1 MSHPERPASGPTGSL
16 TAPPASQGKSGES
29 LAAFAARHGLT
40 QSAARPSLGLYLN
53 RLWGRR
59 HFIWMFASSKSKAM
73 YTSSRLGQLWQV
85 LTPILNAGVYFLI
98 FGLLLGTHKGIPDYV
113 PWLVTGV
120 FLFSFSQRSVT
131 SGAKSVGTNLS
142 LIRALHFP
150 RATLPLAYT
159 VVEFQQAMVALGV
172 LFALV
177 MAFGVMPAVSWL
189 LIVPIVAL
197 QLLFNVGL
205 GMLVARLGAFSRDIS
220 QLIPFI
226 NRTWLYASGVIFS
239 VASLSERS
247 DFIKENPWITDVL
260 EANPGY
266 VYVELARQA
275 LLPAYVAQTE
285 PQVAMSDPGL
295 LWIYA
300 VVWAVVALLGGFYW
314 FYRAEERYGRG

>member
-29 LAAFAARHGLT
+29 LTAFAARHGLT
-40 QSAARPSLGLYLN
+40 QSAARPPLGLYLR

-98 FGLLLGTHKGIPDYV
+98 FGLLLSTSKGIPDYV

-120 FLFSFSQRSVT
+120 FLFSFTQRSVT

-150 RATLPLAYT
+150 RASLPLAYT
-159 VVEFQQAMVALGV
+159 VVEFQQAMVALAV
-172 LFALV
+172 LFGIV
-177 MAFGVMPAVSWL
+177 MAFGVMPALSWL
-189 LIVPIVAL
+189 MIIPVVAL
-197 QLLFNVGL
+197 QLLFNL
-205 GMLVARLGAFSRDIS
+205 GISLIVARLGAFTRDIS

-226 NRTWLYASGVIFS
+226 TRTWLYASGVIFS
-239 VASLSERS
+239 VASLSTRS
-247 DFIKENPWITDVL
+247 DFIRENPWISDVL

-275 LLPAYVAQTE
+275 LLPEYVAQTD
-285 PQVAMSDPGL
+285 PQVAATNPGM

-300 VVWAVVALLGGFYW
+300 VVWAVVILVGGFYW